1 VRNDLDWAA
10 EDAHQDYI
18 HHIVDDLAG
27 FLAAAAAL
35 DERERRG

>member
-1 VRNDLDWAA
+1 VRNGNDWAA
-10 EDAHQDYI
+10 AEADSDYI

-35 DERERRG
+35 QNREQRL